1 MSIQAVVLKMK
12 NSTSLLVRT
21 AALIGIVIAVAL
33 PFLMLTVGGR
43 EANNV
48 PWYVWM
54 LVPLFLLIV
63 LAAGVLMF
71 RRNSHEAEDIS
82 IRPKSR

>member
-21 AALIGIVIAVAL
+21 AALVGIIAAVAL

-71 RRNSHEAEDIS
+71 RRDSHEAEDIS
-82 IRPKSR
+82 IRPRSR